1 MTGSEVI
8 GFGVSKMVH
17 LSSLELHLKEG
28 VLASAE
34 TGNINEGTPNE
45 NRVQVPQ
52 HTRADPREEYMNS
65 RTFHTRAW
73 IQALRPNM
81 QLESEEFHMGEG
93 AHQRP
98 NQEHLSTWNGTLP
111 SPVRSSALL
120 SLLTS

>member
-1 MTGSEVI
+1 MHCCYSILGKSTIHFLTNLCSKIHRKVFSDASTMTGSEVI

-81 QLESEEFHMGEG
+81 QLES
-93 AHQRP
+93 
-98 NQEHLSTWNGTLP
+98 
-111 SPVRSSALL
+111 
-120 SLLTS
+120 